1 MIIEGISNI
10 AMLNSLNSRPEFAM
24 AEKLM
29 PSLSISPTETI
40 VEIMLQF
47 LGIVASIA
55 MFNRLNWGRVMYI
68 SVLIVVTLWGIISSF
83 VSYLSLA
90 QYLNAFGMGGSLSLM
105 IIGNALSLGIT
116 IYFVWKLSTREIR
129 DEFLKR
135 REL

>member
-1 MIIEGISNI
+1 
-10 AMLNSLNSRPEFAM
+10 
-24 AEKLM
+24 
-29 PSLSISPTETI
+29 
-40 VEIMLQF
+40 MLQF